1 MNSGMTTTGVTKKD
15 SMGTLLIAVF
25 FVFVAIVTIYD
36 TTTYT
41 DIDSKVFP
49 RSSAIGLLIL
59 SVATIIW
66 TLLKPSEDEGFG
78 HGSWWRRITLVLTML
93 LACILMPYLSFLPA
107 GGIAFIG
114 GLIAAM
120 HDRWSVKTLILYWL
134 VGAAIVCAFY
144 AIFKFALHV
153 PLP

>member
-1 MNSGMTTTGVTKKD
+1 MNTCMTQMISKKD
-15 SMGTLLIAVF
+15 SMGTLLIAAF
-25 FVFVAIVTIYD
+25 FVFVAIMTIYD
-36 TTTYT
+36 TTTYS

-49 RSSAIGLLIL
+49 RSSAIGLLVL

-66 TLLKPSEDEGFG
+66 TLLKPSRDEGFG
-78 HGSWWRRITLVLTML
+78 HGSWWRRIMLILTML

-107 GGIAFIG
+107 GGVAFIG

-120 HDRWSVKTLILYWL
+120 HDRWSMKTLVVYWL
-134 VGAAIVCAFY
+134 VGAAIVSAFY
-144 AIFKFALHV
+144 VIFKFALHV